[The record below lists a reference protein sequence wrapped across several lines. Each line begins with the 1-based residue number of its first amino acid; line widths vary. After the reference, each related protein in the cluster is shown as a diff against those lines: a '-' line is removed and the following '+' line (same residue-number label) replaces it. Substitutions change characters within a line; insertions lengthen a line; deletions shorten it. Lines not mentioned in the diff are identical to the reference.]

1 MPYTQGRQAQHPG
14 WRTHASQLLKL
25 PEPIHKDAMGPSSTR
40 AHPATTRMQ
49 LHAHRPR
56 QAAHISNG
64 HAAAPRTHAHISTS
78 HPRSNTLMHVGQLPG
93 PPGMEADLGVSL
105 RTLECERQPGSAPY
119 IARTA
124 AGCPAGAATTSVSR
138 SMHMQSSS
146 TVKPQGR
153 LAPAR
158 GTPG

>member
-1 MPYTQGRQAQHPG
+1 MPYKQGRQAQHPG

-56 QAAHISNG
+56 QAAHISSG
-64 HAAAPRTHAHISTS
+64 HAAAPCTHAHISTS
-78 HPRSNTLMHVGQLPG
+78 HPRSNTLMHVGQMPG
-93 PPGMEADLGVSL
+93 PPGMKAVLGVSHCTL
-105 RTLECERQPGSAPY
+105 ECTLECERQPGSAPY

-124 AGCPAGAATTSVSR
+124 AGCPAGAATTSVPR
-138 SMHMQSSS
+138 CIC
-146 TVKPQGR
+146 R
-153 LAPAR
+153 ARAP
-158 GTPG
+158 